1 MQVEFYERGCKFF
14 FKKHRRQQ
22 DNMEALIRAA
32 IAREVATGM
41 TKVKLA
47 TRKKI
52 AGQTVYE
59 FRLNLGKLGSARL
72 AFAADQDH
80 ATVYFISSHLQ
91 KATFSHEFDQVVAGM
106 GRR

>member
-1 MQVEFYERGCKFF
+1 MQVEFYEHGCKPF

-22 DNMEALIRAA
+22 NDVEAVIKAA
-32 IAREVATGM
+32 ITREVATGM

-47 TRKKI
+47 TKRWV
-52 AGQTVYE
+52 AGQSIYE

-72 AFAADQDH
+72 AFTVDQDH

-91 KATFSHEFDQVVAGM
+91 KAIFSHEFAQVVVEIT
-106 GRR
+106 RR

>member
-1 MQVEFYERGCKFF
+1 MQVEFYERGCKPF

-22 DNMEALIRAA
+22 NDMEAMIRAA
-32 IAREVATGM
+32 VAREVATGM
-41 TKVKLA
+41 TKAKLG

-52 AGQTVYE
+52 AGQRIYE

-91 KATFSHEFDQVVAGM
+91 KATFSHEFDQVVAGIE
-106 GRR
+106 RH